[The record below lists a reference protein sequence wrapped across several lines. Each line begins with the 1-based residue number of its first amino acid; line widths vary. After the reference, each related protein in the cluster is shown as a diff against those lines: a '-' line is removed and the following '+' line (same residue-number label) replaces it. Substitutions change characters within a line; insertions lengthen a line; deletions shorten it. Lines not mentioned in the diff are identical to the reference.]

1 MPEESID
8 NNIIP
13 EVEVKAQ
20 CIIQCIL
27 FYNNVTN
34 EISALIIAEL
44 YVLYHSCVRLFC
56 ILITS
61 CSKFKELIIN

>member
-44 YVLYHSCVRLFC
+44 YV
-56 ILITS
+56 
-61 CSKFKELIIN
+61 